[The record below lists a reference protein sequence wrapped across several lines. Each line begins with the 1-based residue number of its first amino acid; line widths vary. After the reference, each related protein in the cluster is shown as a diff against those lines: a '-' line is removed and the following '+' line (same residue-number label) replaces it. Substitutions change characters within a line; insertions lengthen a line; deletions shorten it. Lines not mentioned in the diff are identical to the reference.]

1 MAENKKEDVAVFID
15 FENIYISVRNE
26 HATDPNFELL
36 MDKSSDF
43 GRVIIAR
50 AYADWYRYP
59 RVTSALY
66 AHSIEPMYVPTYYYE
81 REDTRAGAQKNS
93 VDIHLVIDAMKTL
106 YGYPNISTYILAT
119 GDRDFIPLVNTIRQY
134 GKKVVV
140 IGVSGAASTHLAQSA
155 DEFILY
161 RQLLDEGQPIEKPK
175 DIYKTLVEAVHLAR
189 KRGNL
194 ITFATLKLV
203 MMELLGGFEERDYR
217 DAQGKPFTSFK
228 DFAREAE
235 KKGMI
240 QIFTSGTVNEV
251 FLPGED
257 PYKLSHF
264 VSEPPGEMERE
275 VMEKAEEEGEAMEF
289 TPEHWKVFR
298 DMMQQFDEP
307 VLFVQIYN
315 TLRGLRNQELIDL
328 SNTQIKMMIKQAI
341 SEGMLTRISRGT
353 HRYYQLNPDH
363 ALVAAAAKSQN
374 SS

>member
-1 MAENKKEDVAVFID
+1 MAENKGDVAVFID
-15 FENIYISVRNE
+15 FENIYVSLRNE
-26 HATDPNFELL
+26 HGTDPNFELL
-36 MDKSSDF
+36 MDKCAEY

-66 AHSIEPMYVPTYYYE
+66 AHSIEPMYVPTYYYD
-81 REDTRAGAQKNS
+81 RDDTGAGAQKNS

-106 YGYPNISTYILAT
+106 YSYPNISTYILAT

-140 IGVSGAASTHLAQSA
+140 IGVAGAASTHLAQSA

-161 RQLLDEGQPIEKPK
+161 RQLLDEGQVPEKPK
-175 DIYKTLVEAVHLAR
+175 DVYQTLVEAMHLAR

-194 ITFATLKLV
+194 STFATLKLLMV
-203 MMELLGGFEERDYR
+203 ELLGGFEERDFR
-217 DAQGKPFTSFK
+217 DGQGRPFARFK
-228 DFAREAE
+228 DFVREAE
-235 KKGMI
+235 RRGLV

-264 VSEPPGEMERE
+264 ASELPSDMERE
-275 VMEKAEEEGEAMEF
+275 MEKAEGETAVEF

-328 SNTQIKMMIKQAI
+328 SNTQIKEMIKQAI
-341 SEGMLTRISRGT
+341 GEGILNRISRGT
-353 HRYYQLNPDH
+353 HRYYQLNPNH
-363 ALVAAAAKSQN
+363 ALVAAAKSQN
-374 SS
+374 SSSG